1 MRAKV
6 AIIILVAVCVLLGV
20 ALISVSQKTKAREK
34 ESVTIQK
41 TNWVEISNTLAS
53 TSSKV
58 EELQQVNTHLTNQ
71 LASERRKV
79 ETLTGETKR
88 LEGTLQ
94 RVTAERDDLKQ
105 EIEQVKKAAAEA
117 AAVAEKEIARH
128 TAKIAELEKEREVLT
143 RTMEQLTNQIAQLEV
158 KIAET
163 EKQLAAATGQND
175 FLLKELQRL
184 RAEKAELERQ
194 FNDLKI
200 VSEQKKKLTEE
211 HHIALRLEWMRRGLY
226 QDMRGGERLV
236 RGLPKP
242 ASATTNASL
251 EAEIRRSGS
260 STIKSATNA
269 PAAPK

>member
-1 MRAKV
+1 MRAKL
-6 AIIILVAVCVLLGV
+6 AILVLVVVCVFLGV
-20 ALISVSQKTKAREK
+20 ALINVSRKVKEREK
-34 ESVTIQK
+34 ESVTLQK
-41 TNWVEISNTLAS
+41 TNWVEISNTLAT

-58 EELQQVNTHLTNQ
+58 EELQQVNNHLTNQ
-71 LASERRKV
+71 LVTERRKV
-79 ETLTGETKR
+79 DTLTAETKR

-94 RVTAERDDLKQ
+94 RVTSERDDLKQ

-128 TAKIAELEKEREVLT
+128 TTKIAELEKEREVLT
-143 RTMEQLTNQIAQLEV
+143 RSMEQLTNQIAQLEV
-158 KIAET
+158 KISET

-211 HHIALRLEWMRRGLY
+211 HHVALRLEWMRRGLY
-226 QDMRGGERLV
+226 QDMRGGERLMQ
-236 RGLPKP
+236 RQTKP
-242 ASATTNASL
+242 SSDKAPAQL
-251 EAEIRRSGS
+251 EAEIRRSGGA
-260 STIKSATNA
+260 TIKGATNA
-269 PAAPK
+269 PSAPK

>member
-1 MRAKV
+1 
-6 AIIILVAVCVLLGV
+6 
-20 ALISVSQKTKAREK
+20 
-34 ESVTIQK
+34 
-41 TNWVEISNTLAS
+41 
-53 TSSKV
+53 
-58 EELQQVNTHLTNQ
+58 
-71 LASERRKV
+71 
-79 ETLTGETKR
+79 
-88 LEGTLQ
+88 
-94 RVTAERDDLKQ
+94 
-105 EIEQVKKAAAEA
+105 
-117 AAVAEKEIARH
+117 VAEKEIARH
-128 TAKIAELEKEREVLT
+128 TTKIAELEKEREVLT

-163 EKQLAAATGQND
+163 EKQLATATGQND

-226 QDMRGGERLV
+226 QDMRGGERLT

-242 ASATTNASL
+242 ASAVTNANL

-260 STIKSATNA
+260 STIKGATNT
-269 PAAPK
+269 PPAPK

>member
-1 MRAKV
+1 MRTKV
-6 AIIILVAVCVLLGV
+6 VIIILVLVCVLLGV
-20 ALISVSQKTKAREK
+20 ALINVSQKTKAREK
-34 ESVTIQK
+34 ESVTLQK
-41 TNWVEISNTLAS
+41 TNWLEISNTLAATS
-53 TSSKV
+53 TKV

-71 LASERRKV
+71 LVAERRKV
-79 ETLTGETKR
+79 ETLTGESKR

-105 EIEQVKKAAAEA
+105 EIDQVKKAAAEA
-117 AAVAEKEIARH
+117 ATVAEKEIARH
-128 TAKIAELEKEREVLT
+128 STRIAELEKEREVLT

-163 EKQLAAATGQND
+163 EKQLAAATGQNN

-184 RAEKAELERQ
+184 RAEKSELERQ

-211 HHIALRLEWMRRGLY
+211 HNIALRLEWMRRGLY

-242 ASATTNASL
+242 QAATNINL
-251 EAEIRRSGS
+251 EAEIRRSGG
-260 STIKSATNA
+260 STIKGATNA
-269 PAAPK
+269 PPTPK